1 MVWPRSLDRE
11 YFRFKFFM
19 LYPLRVTPIY
29 RSAIWGGRKLAA
41 LPGRDLPPC
50 ARISESWDVSG
61 HPKGMSIVEN
71 GPLAGCS
78 IHEIFC
84 RYRSELL
91 GRHADFPFERFPLM
105 VKFLDA
111 NRQLSVQVHPDA
123 EYVAR
128 ERCDDAEKAEA
139 WVILEAVPGSRMAL
153 GFQKPVSREDVA
165 EAVRNESLE
174 SILAE
179 REPLPGE
186 CYFLPPGTVHSL
198 GSGIFLYE
206 IQQCSDLTFR
216 LYDWNREDEHGKRR
230 ELHVLQALETLKPE
244 YWKPAPVPP
253 KQTEPGMEVLL
264 EEEVLALDRYF
275 FSGELPIRMLDC
287 ADSCRILTVI
297 SGSLKV
303 EGLDRELVC
312 GGSVILPASLGK
324 VCLESREA
332 VVLDAHLPV
341 REDKK

>member
-1 MVWPRSLDRE
+1 
-11 YFRFKFFM
+11 M

-29 RSAIWGGRKLAA
+29 RSAIWGGRRLAA
-41 LPGRDLPPC
+41 LPGRELPCC
-50 ARISESWDVSG
+50 AQISESWDVSG

-71 GPLAGCS
+71 GPLAGIS
-78 IHEIFC
+78 LHEIFT
-84 RYRSELL
+84 RYRTELL
-91 GRHADFPFERFPLM
+91 GRHAELPFERFPLL

-128 ERCDDAEKAEA
+128 EKCGDSEKAEA
-139 WVILEAVPGSRMAL
+139 WVVLDADPGSRMSL
-153 GFQKPVSREDVA
+153 GFQRPVTREEVA
-165 EAVRNESLE
+165 DAVRNESLE

-179 REPLPGE
+179 RSPMPGE

-216 LYDWNREDEHGKRR
+216 LYDWNREDEHGNRR
-230 ELHVLQALETLKPE
+230 ELHVAQALENLKPE
-244 YWKPAPVPP
+244 YWSLAPVPRKP
-253 KQTEPGMEVLL
+253 TGPGKEMLL
-264 EEEVLALDRYF
+264 DEEVLALDRLS
-275 FSGELPIRMLDC
+275 FSEELPKHVLDC
-287 ADSCRILTVI
+287 SDSCRILTVI
-297 SGSLKV
+297 AGSLMV

-324 VCLESREA
+324 VHLESRNA
-332 VVLDAHLPV
+332 LVLDAHLPIQKV
-341 REDKK
+341 RRSENE